1 MKERADD
8 FQERSKKLQS
18 MTDEELDNYFWELVE
33 KVVDPLVNLAETHTS
48 PSIERSVLMRMG
60 FNSLQAKALV
70 DKIVQENLLSKGA
83 GNVVYKIAKQKNMG
97 IMETG
102 EALLNG
108 RFWDDVENIFRGGDT
123 SETSTK

>member
-1 MKERADD
+1 VKERADD
-8 FQERSKKLQS
+8 FQERSKKLQN

-48 PSIERSVLMRMG
+48 PSIERSVLLRMG

-83 GNVVYKIAKQKNMG
+83 GNVVYKIAKQKNIG
-97 IMETG
+97 IMEAG

-108 RFWDDVENIFRGGDT
+108 LFWDDVENIFRGGDT

>member
-1 MKERADD
+1 VKERADD

-18 MTDEELDNYFWELVE
+18 MTDEELDNYFWNLVG

-48 PSIERSVLMRMG
+48 PSIERSVLLRMG

>member
-1 MKERADD
+1 MKERADN
-8 FQERSKKLQS
+8 FQERSKKLQN
-18 MTDEELDNYFWELVE
+18 MTDEELDNYFWKLVE

-83 GNVVYKIAKQKNMG
+83 GNVVYKIAKQKNIG

>member
-8 FQERSKKLQS
+8 FQERSKKLQN

-48 PSIERSVLMRMG
+48 PSIERSVLLRMG

>member
-8 FQERSKKLQS
+8 FQERSKKLQN
-18 MTDEELDNYFWELVE
+18 MTDEELDNYFWKLVE

-48 PSIERSVLMRMG
+48 PSIERSVLLRMG

-70 DKIVQENLLSKGA
+70 DKIVEENLLSKGA

>member
-8 FQERSKKLQS
+8 FQERSKKLQN
-18 MTDEELDNYFWELVE
+18 MTDEELDNYFWKLVE

-48 PSIERSVLMRMG
+48 PSIERSVLLRMG

-83 GNVVYKIAKQKNMG
+83 GNVVYKIAKQKNIG
-97 IMETG
+97 IMEAV

>member
-1 MKERADD
+1 MKERVDD
-8 FQERSKKLQS
+8 FQERSKKLQN
-18 MTDEELDNYFWELVE
+18 MTDEELDNYFWKLVE

>member
-8 FQERSKKLQS
+8 FQERSKKLQN

-48 PSIERSVLMRMG
+48 PSIERSVLLRMG

-70 DKIVQENLLSKGA
+70 DKIVEENLLSKGA
-83 GNVVYKIAKQKNMG
+83 GNVVYKIAKQKNIG
-97 IMETG
+97 IMQAG
-102 EALLNG
+102 DALLKG
-108 RFWDDVENIFRGGDT
+108 ELWDDVEKIFRGGDT

>member
-8 FQERSKKLQS
+8 FQERSKKLQNL
-18 MTDEELDNYFWELVE
+18 TDEELDNYFWNLVG

-48 PSIERSVLMRMG
+48 PSIERSVLLRMG

-83 GNVVYKIAKQKNMG
+83 GNVVYKIAKQKNIG
-97 IMETG
+97 IMEAG